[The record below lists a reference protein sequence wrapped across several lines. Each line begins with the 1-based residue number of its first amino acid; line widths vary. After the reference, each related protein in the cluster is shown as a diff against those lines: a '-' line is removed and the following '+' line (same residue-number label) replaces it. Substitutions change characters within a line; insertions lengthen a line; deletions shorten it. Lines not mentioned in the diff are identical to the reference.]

1 MTTIENVTDQAGIEL
16 LPAQRPIQT
25 NAVDQLMLHA
35 QAMATAK
42 QLADA
47 LCDTDL
53 VPAIYRGKPGNG
65 AAAILYGAELGLN
78 PIQSLQQIFV
88 VHGTPAIYAKT
99 AVALVKAKAGI
110 VVQTV
115 EDTDEKVTVSA
126 TDPATGQVEVST
138 WDIARAGRAE
148 YTKNVLYQKNP
159 RSMLWAKAAMEVCR
173 RIAPDVLL
181 GISYAREELE
191 LDAVGAEPRRV
202 ASNRRGVDGL
212 RRALAPAA
220 EPPEHPM
227 VAGVVV
233 ETEPAPAEPDAPK
246 GWAPATRRKW
256 EKSLLTALAEAD
268 CADPIDVEIVVGELA
283 GRPDPIAVEHTLDDE
298 LRAAVAALDAARKS
312 EGVAALVTDILNR
325 AALRQVGADE
335 SGEVA

>member
-1 MTTIENVTDQAGIEL
+1 MTTIENIADEAAIDL

-25 NAVDQLMLHA
+25 NAVEQLMLHA

-110 VVQTV
+110 VIQTV
-115 EDTDEKVTVSA
+115 EDTDERVTVSA
-126 TDPATGQVEVST
+126 TDPTTGQVEVST
-138 WDIARAGRAE
+138 WDIARASKAE
-148 YTKNVLYQKNP
+148 YTRNALYQKNP

-191 LDAVGAEPRRV
+191 LEQQPTVRR
-202 ASNRRGVDGL
+202 APTSNRGVDGL
-212 RRALAPAA
+212 RRALAPAT
-220 EPPEHPM
+220 EPPSHPM
-227 VAGVVV
+227 VADVVV
-233 ETEPAPAEPDAPK
+233 EAEPEAPK
-246 GWAPATRRKW
+246 GWSPATRRKW
-256 EKSLLTALAEAD
+256 EKALLTALAEAD
-268 CADPIDVEIVVGELA
+268 CTDPTDLGIVVGELA
-283 GRPDPIAVEHTLDDE
+283 GRNASTDVEFVLDDE
-298 LRAAVAALDAARKS
+298 LRTAVAALDVARK
-312 EGVAALVTDILNR
+312 GDGIAALVTDILNR
-325 AALRQVGADE
+325 AALAEVGADE